1 MGGGGSSH
9 HDRQGHRHQGQAT
22 AQNAGNT
29 WGGPLGGP
37 AQDHHVS
44 VRGFNAAE
52 SKDALKS
59 AAAVFEAVSLI
70 DARVSTDRARLAAGG
85 LQIYE
90 AGRQQ
95 PQVQRAVGLET

>member
-1 MGGGGSSH
+1 MSGAGDERWRGGGRGYDPNRQSGQRHHSGGFRERSMGGGGSSH

-59 AAAVFEAVSLI
+59 
-70 DARVSTDRARLAAGG
+70 
-85 LQIYE
+85 
-90 AGRQQ
+90 
-95 PQVQRAVGLET
+95 

>member
-59 AAAVFEAVSLI
+59 
-70 DARVSTDRARLAAGG
+70 
-85 LQIYE
+85 
-90 AGRQQ
+90 
-95 PQVQRAVGLET
+95 